1 MATINIKEIA
11 RKGMVSKTAM
21 RASRDKAFAVFQ
33 AEEEKLYEDVV
44 NHEVS
49 RELLTDRSPGKYTLF
64 GFLGFEADRNPV
76 KELIDYLKTAVI
88 FNETPII
95 NTKGKEAI
103 ISYKVTIPTKN
114 ETYDGV
120 PKLKWGFSWLY
131 GIENFIPG
139 IERFLFLRK
148 PPGGRSHLGY
158 QAKEDTKSG
167 LKSLYRKQ
175 NYITGILKSFVARLQ
190 PRQGGRFSK

>member
-1 MATINIKEIA
+1 MAKIDIAAIA

-21 RASRDKAFAVFQ
+21 KASHDKAFAIFQ
-33 AEEEKLYEDVV
+33 TEEKKLYEDVV
-44 NHEVS
+44 SHEVS
-49 RELLTDRSPGKYTLF
+49 KELLTDRSPGQYTLF
-64 GFLGFEADRNPV
+64 GFLGFEANRNPV
-76 KELIDYLKTAVI
+76 KELIDYLKTAVT
-88 FNETPII
+88 FDKTPIVNI
-95 NTKGKEAI
+95 KGKEAI

-120 PKLKWGFSWLY
+120 PKLYWGFSWLY

-158 QAKEDTKSG
+158 QGEKDTKSG
-167 LKSLYRKQ
+167 LKALYRKQ
-175 NYITGILKSFVARLQ
+175 NYITGILKSFTARLQ
-190 PRQGGRFSK
+190 PRRGGRFA